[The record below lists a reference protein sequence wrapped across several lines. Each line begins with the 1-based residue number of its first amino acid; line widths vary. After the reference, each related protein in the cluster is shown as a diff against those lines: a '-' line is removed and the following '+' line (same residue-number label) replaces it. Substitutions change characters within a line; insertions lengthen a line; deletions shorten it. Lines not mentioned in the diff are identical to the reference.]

1 MKKLILM
8 LFCLFALNM
17 ANAAELNNTD
27 VENFINDMSK
37 TSQSILNNT
46 SLSEQKKKDDYKDFT
61 DTIVDSDW
69 VAKFV
74 LGVYWKQ
81 INQEQQAEFLK
92 LYKDYLLDNYMP
104 KLKDYNKDI
113 YIKKIESPRQ
123 YVYIVS
129 TRTKDKTDRDIN
141 VDFRLIEKDG
151 KLFIID
157 IIPEGIS
164 FISNQRSDVGA
175 AISKNGYNNFLKDLR
190 GKVAK

>member
-61 DTIVDSDW
+61 DRIVDSDW

>member
-37 TSQSILNNT
+37 TSQSILNNK
-46 SLSEQKKKDDYKDFT
+46 SLSEQKKKDNYKDFT
-61 DTIVDSDW
+61 DKIVDSDW

-74 LGVYWKQ
+74 LGAYWKQ

-113 YIKKIESPRQ
+113 DIKKIVSPKQ
-123 YVYIVS
+123 YVYIAS
-129 TRTKDKTDRDIN
+129 TRTKDKTDRDID
-141 VDFRLIEKDG
+141 VDFRLIEKNG

-164 FISNQRSDVGA
+164 FISNQRSDVGS
-175 AISKNGYNNFLKDLR
+175 AIAKSGYGNFLKDLKSKV
-190 GKVAK
+190 GK